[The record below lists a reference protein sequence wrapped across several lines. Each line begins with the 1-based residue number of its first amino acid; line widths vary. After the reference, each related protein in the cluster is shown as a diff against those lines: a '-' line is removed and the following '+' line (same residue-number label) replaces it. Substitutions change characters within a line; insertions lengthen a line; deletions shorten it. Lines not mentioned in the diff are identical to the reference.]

1 MKKINKE
8 MMNLCCN
15 LPEDF
20 RNILNQIGKEELQK
34 SDLSWLFQN
43 FTCYTPR
50 QQISR
55 FLVREKLFELTK
67 NIQGSIAEFGVF
79 SGFGLLSWLQLKSIY
94 KPLDNQ
100 KKIIGFDTFEGFKKI
115 NKKDQNRINEI
126 KTGDYAYD
134 CYDLLYKIFK
144 LHEKNSYLPN
154 QIQNIELV
162 KGDLTKTFKE
172 YLSNNPHTLFSLIYI
187 DIDLYEPTKTVLEN
201 ILPRMTSGSIIAFDQ
216 INIEE
221 FPGETIAFLETFT
234 PSKVKLKNFDF
245 DTKICFMTIE

>member
-1 MKKINKE
+1 MNKLNKE
-8 MMNLCCN
+8 MMNLCCCLRTLKYIKSN
-15 LPEDF
+15 W
-20 RNILNQIGKEELQK
+20 KKELQK

-115 NKKDQNRINEI
+115 NKKDKNKINKI
-126 KTGDYAYD
+126 KIGDYSYD
-134 CYDLLYKIFK
+134 CYDLLHKIFK
-144 LHEKNSYLPN
+144 LHAKNSYLTN

-162 KGDLTKTFKE
+162 KGDVTNTFKK
-172 YLSNNPHTLFSLIYI
+172 YLSSNPPLFSLIYL
-187 DIDLYEPTKTVLEN
+187 DVDLY
-201 ILPRMTSGSIIAFDQ
+201 DQ
-216 INIEE
+216 QKR
-221 FPGETIAFLETFT
+221 
-234 PSKVKLKNFDF
+234 S
-245 DTKICFMTIE
+245 